1 MPQPRTAQ
9 PCRCRQFDF
18 PLPRTHARIFAR
30 RWLGACMP
38 PPIRPAEVRQSPG
51 VLLQQQNG
59 PSVCFP
65 NAGYR
70 VISTC
75 ADAAMPKA
83 RRKELLTTCVCM
95 TPLSGAPDS
104 RFRTTPRSD
113 LTIALRL
120 FLRSTFADLLVT
132 YDGST
137 IALISEVCR
146 AVCAHRPSSPIF
158 PALLIIPSTF
168 HFHGS
173 AGRRRRRTVDFT
185 AWRGAPDHP
194 PRHSRASAT
203 SRRHRH
209 AANPPRAPPRSVL
222 STGVRPCGRR
232 RKPGGAAVESAVR
245 FSHRFLSA
253 AAAMVGAEPS
263 SSAAAAAAAAAMGP
277 LTADRAA
284 RRRRRAAAWR
294 GARRPSSG
302 P

>member
-1 MPQPRTAQ
+1 MLQPRTAQ
-9 PCRCRQFDF
+9 PCRCRQFDL
-18 PLPRTHARIFAR
+18 PLPRTHAHLFAR

-38 PPIRPAEVRQSPG
+38 PPTPPAEVQESPA

-245 FSHRFLSA
+245 FSHRFL
-253 AAAMVGAEPS
+253 VGGS
-263 SSAAAAAAAAAMGP
+263 GHG
-277 LTADRAA
+277 
-284 RRRRRAAAWR
+284 RRRAEQLGGSGGSGGSH
-294 GARRPSSG
+294 GASHG
-302 P
+302 G